1 MDYLDKYVSWL
12 NSKEVDEITK
22 EELVSI
28 KDNNSEIEERFYK
41 DLEFGTGGLRGI
53 MGAGSNRMNAYTV
66 RRATQGLANY
76 ILAQNIENP
85 SVAIAFD
92 SRNNSPFFARE
103 TARVFAANGIKTYI
117 YEYLRPTPVLSFTV
131 RHLGCTAGIVIT
143 ASHNPP
149 EYNGYKAYWS
159 DGCQVTSPRDKE
171 IINEV
176 NLVSEFEQ
184 VKVVDFTEARLAGEI
199 EYVSSEVD
207 DAYIAAVKAQT
218 IDPEVIKKHNDLSIV
233 YTPIHGSGFEPVT
246 RVLREQGYTNIHVV
260 EEQKRPDGNF
270 TTVGYPNP
278 EDEAVFDLG
287 KKLAREKDA
296 DLIIG
301 TDPDADRVG
310 VVVRL
315 KDNTFRYVTGNRIG
329 ILLTHYILSRKKE
342 MGTLPSNPTV
352 LSSIVSTNL
361 AEVIAKDFGATYIR
375 TLTGFKYIGE
385 KILEFESTKAND
397 FVIGFEESIGYL
409 VGTYARDKD
418 AVVASML
425 ICEMAC
431 YYAEKGMN
439 LYEALLEIFEKYGYY
454 KEGIETI
461 TLKGI
466 EGIEKINHI
475 MNHFRTGDI
484 KHIDSM
490 PLLTT
495 EDYSTGKGKNVKTGE
510 EWDITLPKSDVLYF
524 TLENGTWCCVRPS
537 GTEPK
542 LKIYFGVKEETR
554 ERADLAVSSL
564 LVFIRNI
571 INELI

>member
-1 MDYLDKYVSWL
+1 MDYLDKYMSWL

-22 EELVSI
+22 QELVSI

-53 MGAGSNRMNAYTV
+53 MGAGSNRMNSYTV

-76 ILAQNIENP
+76 ILAQKIENP
-85 SVAIAFD
+85 KVAIAFD

-117 YEYLRPTPVLSFTV
+117 YETLRPTPVLSFTV

-171 IINEV
+171 IIGEV
-176 NLVSEFEQ
+176 NLVTEFEQ
-184 VKVVDFTEARLAGEI
+184 VKVIDFDDARKIDMI

-218 IDPEVIKKHNDLSIV
+218 IDADIIKKHSDLSIV
-233 YTPIHGSGFEPVT
+233 YTPIHGAGFVPVT
-246 RVLREQGYTNIHVV
+246 RILSEQGYTNIHIV
-260 EEQKRPDGNF
+260 EEQKNPDGNF

-278 EDEAVFDLG
+278 EDEAVFDLA
-287 KKLAREKDA
+287 KKLAREKEA

-315 KDNTFRYVTGNRIG
+315 KDNTFRALTGNRVG
-329 ILLTHYILSRKKE
+329 ILLTHYVLSRKKE
-342 MGTLPSNPTV
+342 LGTLPSNPAVIST
-352 LSSIVSTNL
+352 IVSTDL
-361 AEVIAKDFGATYIR
+361 TEVIAKDFGATFIK

-385 KILEFESTKAND
+385 KILEFESTKANE
-397 FVIGFEESIGYL
+397 FAIGFEESIGYL

-431 YYAEKGMN
+431 YYAERGMN

-466 EGIEKINHI
+466 EGIQKINEI
-475 MNHFRTGDI
+475 MQYFRDN
-484 KHIDSM
+484 DSIEVDGIPILM
-490 PLLTT
+490 S
-495 EDYSTGKGKNVKTGE
+495 EDYLSGVGKNFKTGE
-510 EWDITLPKSDVLYF
+510 KWDITLPKADVIYA
-524 TLENGTWCCVRPS
+524 TLENGTWACVRPS

-542 LKIYFGVKEETR
+542 LKIYFGVKGETR
-554 ERADLAVSSL
+554 ESSDMAVSSL
-564 LVFIRNI
+564 VGFIRNT
-571 INELI
+571 INEIL

>member
-12 NSKEVDEITK
+12 NSKEVDEKTK

-28 KDNNSEIEERFYK
+28 KDNPTEIEERFYK

-53 MGAGSNRMNAYTV
+53 MGAGSNRLNAYTV

-76 ILAQNIENP
+76 ILSQKIEKP

-92 SRNNSPFFARE
+92 SRNNSTFFAQE
-103 TARVFAANGIKTYI
+103 TAKVFAANGIKAYI
-117 YEYLRPTPVLSFTV
+117 YETLRPTPVLSFTV

-159 DGCQVTSPRDKE
+159 DGCQVTSPRDKD
-171 IINEV
+171 IITEV
-176 NLVSEFEQ
+176 NNVTEFAQ
-184 VKVVDFTEARLAGEI
+184 VKFVDFEEGLKAGTI

-207 DAYIAAVKAQT
+207 DAYIEAVKGEA
-218 IDPEVIKKHNDLSIV
+218 IDIEVVKKHKDISIV
-233 YTPIHGSGFEPVT
+233 YTPIHGSGYEPVM
-246 RVLREQGYTNIHVV
+246 RVLKEQGYTNISVV
-260 EEQKRPDGNF
+260 EEQKQPDGNF

-278 EDEAVFDLG
+278 EEEAVFDLG
-287 KKLAREKDA
+287 IKLAKKTDA

-315 KDNTFRYVTGNRIG
+315 ANGDFRTLSGNRTG
-329 ILLTHYILSRKKE
+329 ILLTHYLLSRKKE
-342 MGTLPSNPTV
+342 MGTLPSNPAV
-352 LSSIVSTNL
+352 LSTIVSTDL
-361 AEVIAKDFGATYIR
+361 TEAIAKDFGATFIK

-385 KILEFESTKAND
+385 KILEFESTKSNE
-397 FVIGFEESIGYL
+397 FIIGFEESIGYL
-409 VGTYARDKD
+409 IGTYARDKD

-431 YYAEKGMN
+431 YYAERGMT
-439 LYEALLEIFEKYGYY
+439 LYDGLLEIFDKYGYY

-466 EGIEKINHI
+466 EGTQKIKEI
-475 MNHFRTGDI
+475 MSHFRDGHLT
-484 KHIDSM
+484 KIDGITLS
-490 PLLTT
+490 TR
-495 EDYSTGKGKNVKTGE
+495 EDYSTSKGVNLQTGE
-510 EWDITLPKSDVLYF
+510 EWDLTLPKSDVLYF
-524 TLENGTWCCVRPS
+524 TLENGTWACVRPS

-542 LKIYFGVKEETR
+542 LKVYFGVKEETR
-554 ERADLAVSSL
+554 EKADLAVASL
-564 LVFIRNI
+564 VGFIRET
-571 INELI
+571 INEII